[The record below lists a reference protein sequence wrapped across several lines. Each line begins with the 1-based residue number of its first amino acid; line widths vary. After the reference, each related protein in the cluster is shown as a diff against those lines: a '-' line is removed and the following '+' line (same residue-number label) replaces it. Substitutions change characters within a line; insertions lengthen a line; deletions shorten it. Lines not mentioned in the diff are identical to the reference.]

1 MHRRDF
7 ISRVAGGAA
16 ALGLSSVPFDILA
29 RNEIIKL
36 TILHTNDVHS
46 HIDPFPMNDPKYPGM
61 GGVAQRAA
69 IIDKI
74 RAEEKNVLLLDSGD
88 IFQGTPYFNLYG
100 GELEM
105 KLMSK
110 MQYDASTVGNHDF
123 DNGLDGLAKQLPH
136 ASFPFL
142 CSNYDFTGMIPPL
155 SGHQNSCK

>member
-1 MHRRDF
+1 MLRRNF
-7 ISRVAGGAA
+7 LQQLVATTA
-16 ALGLSSVPFDILA
+16 ALGLSSVPFDVFA
-29 RNEIIKL
+29 RKEIVKL

-46 HIDPFPMNDPKYPGM
+46 HIDPFPLNDPKYPGM

-105 KLMSK
+105 KLMSR
-110 MQYDASTVGNHDF
+110 MRYDASTIGNHDF
-123 DNGLDGLAKQLPH
+123 DNGLDG
-136 ASFPFL
+136 
-142 CSNYDFTGMIPPL
+142 
-155 SGHQNSCK
+155 